1 MKAVFL
7 VDNNGTET
15 LEGEWGLSV
24 YIETDALNILLD
36 TGASALFIENAKKLG
51 KDLTKIDVGV
61 LSHAHDDHSTGIP
74 DFFKVNN
81 KAKFY
86 LRKPAVANCYSYE
99 EGEYQYIGIPE
110 EILTEYAERVV
121 LADGDVEL
129 APGIY
134 LIPHKTPGL
143 ESIGVRENMFLKTD
157 NGYRPDDFAHEQSLV
172 IETEKGLVI
181 FNSCCH
187 GGTMNILR
195 EVEETLPGKD
205 IYALIGG
212 FHLYNKTEDEVRS
225 VGRALKEHGLRYVC
239 TGHCTGD
246 EAYAILEEELGDIL
260 HPMYCGMEMTI

>member
-24 YIETDALNILLD
+24 YIEANTLNILLD
-36 TGASALFIENAKKLG
+36 TGASALFTENAEKLG

-74 DFFKVNN
+74 EFFKVNS

-86 LRKPAVANCYSYE
+86 LRKPAAANCYSYE
-99 EGEYQYIGIPE
+99 EGEYKYIGIPE
-110 EILTEYAERVV
+110 EILTEYADRVV
-121 LADGDVEL
+121 LADGDVKL

-143 ESIGVRENMFLKTD
+143 ESIGIRENMFLKTED
-157 NGYRPDDFAHEQSLV
+157 GYRPDDFAHEQSLV

-187 GGTMNILR
+187 GGTMNI
-195 EVEETLPGKD
+195 
-205 IYALIGG
+205 I
-212 FHLYNKTEDEVRS
+212 
-225 VGRALKEHGLRYVC
+225 
-239 TGHCTGD
+239 
-246 EAYAILEEELGDIL
+246 
-260 HPMYCGMEMTI
+260 